1 MDRGS
6 VSRVRARTLQR
17 QAMFEAVSK
26 RKRQTL
32 PSDLNS
38 LKPPPIPPKPKRI
51 NQDLKPPIPPKP
63 KRPYQDLS
71 ASVRSTRFAPTLY
84 RVSNIEVC
92 DCKVLKNIKSSTFFE
107 NT

>member
-6 VSRVRARTLQR
+6 DSRVRARTLQR
-17 QAMFEAVSK
+17 QSMFEAVSK

-71 ASVRSTRFAPTLY
+71 ASFRSTRFAPILY
-84 RVSNIEVC
+84 CTKPHCAKETALICSYSAV
-92 DCKVLKNIKSSTFFE
+92 
-107 NT
+107 